1 MSGNMESLFIILC
14 DILQLWRKILRTMRN
29 STRRSAL
36 LKYHNQG
43 AGGAGDK
50 NLGCSNVG
58 ARSSRRNRVT
68 RS

>member
-14 DILQLWRKILRTMRN
+14 DVLQLWRKFLRTMRN
-29 STRRSAL
+29 STRRSHL
-36 LKYHNQG
+36 LQWHSQG
-43 AGGAGDK
+43 GGGDK
-50 NLGCSNVG
+50 NLGCPNVG